1 MGLLTMAGE
10 ETQQALA
17 PTMIFITIVIGAT
30 ILVLLWLIRR
40 AKDLAATSE
49 QESEVSSSSQP
60 EDCSSESTNT
70 VKTAAIAETK
80 KKKANQQNRR
90 NPNVHQFS
98 HPELVTTLKGH
109 SGLVT
114 SGDFSSNGRHFISA
128 AEDRTVLFWSTKEF
142 GQKSQQ
148 SVRGNIEF
156 DHATKICWSPDSKAF
171 IIQAATANCIQVYKV
186 AKSAT
191 GGLSNS
197 LALTFPQHSPD
208 ADVIAL
214 GFALSGKFIMTLNS
228 RSQLVIWD
236 LRGNILEE
244 MDVRHGDTY
253 HAHLSTCGRF
263 IITSGFTP
271 DAKVWEVKFNK
282 SGNYEGIKRAFI
294 LSGHTSG
301 IYSATVNA
309 DSSRMATV
317 SKDGSWRL
325 YDTKIEYEKGQSPYL
340 LLSGK
345 YERKETPG
353 IIQLAPDSR
362 TIAIAAGHDV
372 YCYSAIN
379 GEQLNHIPN
388 IYEGGIVNVM
398 FDPSSKFIL
407 TLGDKHIRVFHN
419 VAGYMAALQDL
430 DESRR
435 KATNA
440 GMRERIDGQIKE
452 AKDALQQIQK
462 ITAAA

>member
-1 MGLLTMAGE
+1 
-10 ETQQALA
+10 
-17 PTMIFITIVIGAT
+17 MIFITIVIGAT

-40 AKDLAATSE
+40 AKDQAETSE
-49 QESEVSSSSQP
+49 QQSEVLSSAQSENGSESKESSQK
-60 EDCSSESTNT
+60 
-70 VKTAAIAETK
+70 VKTEATAEQK
-80 KKKANQQNRR
+80 KKKGNQQAKR
-90 NPNVHQFS
+90 NPNTHQQFT
-98 HPELVTTLKGH
+98 HPQLITTLKGH

-114 SGDFSSNGRHFISA
+114 SGDFSANGRHFISA
-128 AEDRTVLFWSTKEF
+128 AEDRIVLFWSTKEF

-156 DHATKICWSPDSKAF
+156 DHATKVCWSPDSKAF
-171 IIQAATANCIQVYKV
+171 IIQAATANCIQVYKLT
-186 AKSAT
+186 KNST
-191 GGLSNS
+191 GGLGTPS
-197 LALTFPQHSPD
+197 LALTFPQHSAE

-214 GFALSGKFIMTLNS
+214 GFAVSGRFIMTLNS

-253 HAHLSTCGRF
+253 HAQLSTCGRF

-301 IYSATVNA
+301 IYSSTVNA

-325 YDTKIEYEKGQSPYL
+325 YDTKIEYDKGQSPYL

-353 IIQLAPDSR
+353 IIKLSPDSR
-362 TIAIAAGHDV
+362 TIAIAAHNDI

-379 GEQLNHIPN
+379 GEQLNYIHN
-388 IYEGGIVNVM
+388 IYEGSIVDVL
-398 FDPSSKFIL
+398 FDPSSKFLL

-430 DESRR
+430 EQSRL
-435 KATNA
+435 KASNA
-440 GMRERIDGQIKE
+440 GMRERIDGQIQE
-452 AKDALQQIQK
+452 AKLALQQIQQ
-462 ITAAA
+462 ITALE